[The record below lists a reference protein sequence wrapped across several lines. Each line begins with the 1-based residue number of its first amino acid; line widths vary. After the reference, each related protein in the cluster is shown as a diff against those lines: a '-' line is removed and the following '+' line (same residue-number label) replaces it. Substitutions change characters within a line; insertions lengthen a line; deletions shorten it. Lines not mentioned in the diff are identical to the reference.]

1 VSRGRGT
8 RLCIHGSPMA
18 LGDKQYS
25 GAVGGPWRR
34 ARWDEPV
41 PRETRVPEVAK
52 ETQLTGTGNH
62 LRLLKYLDPEQVKQY
77 TSGVSHSVVRRN
89 LESILGPEG
98 RELWSTSYH
107 YTLVRRRYSLEQL
120 VEDVGRLIQSVL
132 S

>member
-1 VSRGRGT
+1 
-8 RLCIHGSPMA
+8 
-18 LGDKQYS
+18 
-25 GAVGGPWRR
+25 
-34 ARWDEPV
+34 
-41 PRETRVPEVAK
+41 
-52 ETQLTGTGNH
+52 
-62 LRLLKYLDPEQVKQY
+62 VKQY

-98 RELWSTSYH
+98 RRIWDTSYH